1 MDKLAEQTH
10 EELCNEMDYV
20 MNVWSL
26 KGYVDDLPGV
36 LELERELVRREEL
49 A

>member
-1 MDKLAEQTH
+1 MTALTEYTH
-10 EELCNEMDYV
+10 EDLLNEMDYII
-20 MNVWSL
+20 NVWSM